1 MTTSAEIIDGTPAD
15 FITVD
20 LFDGDGG
27 GGDCDIST
35 GRGRIERTDFSSA

>member
-27 GGDCDIST
+27 GDCDIST